1 MSLRSLELRAR
12 AVVEGFW
19 HGLHRS
25 PYHGFSV
32 EFTEYRD
39 YSVGDDP
46 RSIDW
51 KVYARSDRHVIK
63 KFEDETN
70 VRCHLLVDQSR
81 SMDYGSR
88 GYTKAAYAATLAAT
102 LAHFL
107 HQQGDAVGLL
117 SFDEEVREF
126 LPARNRPGQLRQ
138 LMIALERPVAG
149 SGTNLERPLERIAA
163 LVRRRGL
170 MVLISDFLAPVAE
183 LERRLAALTAS
194 GHDVEVFQVRDP
206 AETAF
211 EVGAPALLEDAESG
225 RTLYVDPSAVRDAYV
240 QRRRAHDAALAE
252 MCRRMGVGRMELE
265 TTQPLEFA
273 LLEFVR
279 QRQRR
284 GRLVR
289 RGGGGGVGP

>member
-240 QRRRAHDAALAE
+240 QRRRAHDASLAE
-252 MCRRMGVGRMELE
+252 LCRRMGVGRMELE

-284 GRLVR
+284 GRIVR

>member
-1 MSLRSLELRAR
+1 MSSGPSSPLGTLIDPGALMSLRSLELRAR
-12 AVVEGFW
+12 TVVEGFW

-25 PYHGFSV
+25 PFHGFSV

-81 SMDYGSR
+81 SMDYGTR
-88 GYTKAAYAATLAAT
+88 GHTKAVYAATLAAT
-102 LAHFL
+102 LGYFL
-107 HQQGDAVGLL
+107 HQQGDAVGLM

-138 LMIALERPVAG
+138 LMIALERPPG
-149 SGTNLERPLERIAA
+149 GRGTNLERPLERIAA

-170 MVLISDFLAPVAE
+170 MVLISDFLAPLDE
-183 LERRLAALTAS
+183 LERRLAGLSAS

-206 AETAF
+206 AERAF
-211 EVGAPALLEDAESG
+211 DVPAAALLEDAESG
-225 RTLYVDPSAVRDAYV
+225 RTLYVDPAIVRSTYL
-240 QRRRAHDAALAE
+240 QRRQAHDAALDAL
-252 MCRRMGVGRMELE
+252 CQRMGVEI
-265 TTQPLEFA
+265 
-273 LLEFVR
+273 
-279 QRQRR
+279 RR
-284 GRLVR
+284 AHV
-289 RGGGGGVGP
+289 

>member
-240 QRRRAHDAALAE
+240 QRRRAHDASLAE
-252 MCRRMGVGRMELE
+252 LCRRMGVGRMELE

-284 GRLVR
+284 GRIVR
-289 RGGGGGVGP
+289 RGGGGGAGP